1 VDVVGFILVLVFAYA
16 AVGIAFG
23 AWFVTRGVIRL
34 DPTVRATPWSF
45 RLLILPAS
53 AALWPYLA
61 SRLLKPQPVIA
72 PTVPSTPHHS
82 CDATQSEEH
91 ASDRGT
97 GAGTGHRSG
106 GGAQ

>member
-1 VDVVGFILVLVFAYA
+1 MDVVGFILVLVIAYA

-34 DPTVRATPWSF
+34 DPTVRPTPWSF
-45 RLLILPAS
+45 RLLIFPAS

-61 SRLLKPQPVIA
+61 RKLLKPQPVIA
-72 PTVPSTPHHS
+72 PTHPSAPHQS
-82 CDATQSEEH
+82 RDAAQSEGH
-91 ASDRGT
+91 ASDRRT

>member
-1 VDVVGFILVLVFAYA
+1 MDVVGFILVLVFAYA
-16 AVGIAFG
+16 AVGVAFG

-34 DPTVRATPWSF
+34 DPTVRTTPWSF

-61 SRLLKPQPVIA
+61 TRLLKPQSVSA
-72 PTVPSTPHHS
+72 STLPSAPHHS
-82 CDATQSEEH
+82 RDAAQSEGH

-97 GAGTGHRSG
+97 GPGSG